1 MFVIFITFFVSLGA
15 EGGNFSLSIN
25 MLHMDESVLP
35 CVDHSPTVPSVLD
48 GQETAA
54 VSAENLPDV
63 HSVEVEQPSSVLDGQ
78 ETAAVSAEN
87 LPDVRSVEVEQPSSV
102 LDGQGVQFNTESNK
116 VVEAAGTSSTTDV
129 SNVLTCSR
137 FYSSSN
143 CQRISRTRKTVPV
156 NAPVYKRS
164 QRKTTKPARYQ

>member
-1 MFVIFITFFVSLGA
+1 MFVIFITLFVSLGA

-35 CVDHSPTVPSVLD
+35 CVDHSPTVP
-48 GQETAA
+48 
-54 VSAENLPDV
+54 
-63 HSVEVEQPSSVLDGQ
+63 SVLDGQ

-156 NAPVYKRS
+156 NAPVHKRS

>member
-1 MFVIFITFFVSLGA
+1 MFVIFITLFVSLGA

-35 CVDHSPTVPSVLD
+35 CVDHSPTVP
-48 GQETAA
+48 
-54 VSAENLPDV
+54 
-63 HSVEVEQPSSVLDGQ
+63 SVLDGQ